1 MEATRARRHRG
12 LRLAGAVLADRV
24 ALLGIG
30 LALVTGLMANGALHA
45 GNYRQAL
52 DGSTSTSLGIVT
64 AAQALGIVMAA
75 PLLALLTGERRSAN
89 VAIAAGA
96 LTGTGFLSVF
106 FAPDFAAE
114 LAGRF
119 VLGCGV
125 GLAMAFSE
133 YLVISR
139 APRHIRP
146 LRAMAFGVLLA
157 AGHAAG
163 TLLTGLPQLLPVL
176 IILSLLT
183 IGLSLL
189 LAPQGLLPQQ
199 HRMAGL
205 SDLTSVIRLNP
216 AIFLAALLFGFMDN
230 GFLTLLP
237 DYFVAGGLD
246 RSEVI
251 LTSFAA
257 FAGICACQIPA
268 GALSMRFEAFA
279 VLRVTV
285 LLLIAGVLAL
295 MLLMNNPLARLPL
308 AFGLGGLVDVI
319 YTVGLVS
326 LAASMPRHRMAA
338 ANACFVSF
346 CGLGEVTG
354 PLATGPALGHMGLG
368 GGVFVVIALLS
379 AYWIGS
385 SRAARHPEAGLAA
398 P

>member
-1 MEATRARRHRG
+1 MRQRRHRG
-12 LRLAGAVLADRV
+12 LRLAEAVFADRV

-30 LALVTGLMANGALHA
+30 LALLTGLMANGALHA

-52 DGSTSTSLGIVT
+52 DGSTSTALGIVT

-75 PLLALLTGERRSAN
+75 PLLALLTAERRSAN
-89 VAIAAGA
+89 LSITAGA
-96 LTGTGFLSVF
+96 LAGIGFLSVF
-106 FAPDFAAE
+106 LTPAFAIE
-114 LAGRF
+114 LVGRF

-146 LRAMAFGVLLA
+146 IRAMIFGVLLA

-163 TLLTGLPQLLPVL
+163 TLLTGLPQLIPVL
-176 IILSLLT
+176 VVLSALT

-189 LAPQGLLPQQ
+189 LAPQDILPQQ
-199 HRMAGL
+199 HQSAGF

-216 AIFLAALLFGFMDN
+216 SIFLAALLFGFMDN

-268 GALSMRFEAFA
+268 GVLSMRFEPFT
-279 VLRVTV
+279 VLRMTV
-285 LLLIAGVLAL
+285 LLLIGGVMML
-295 MLLMNNPLARLPL
+295 MLLMNNPMARLPL

-354 PLATGPALGHMGLG
+354 PLATGPALDHMGLS
-368 GGVFVVIALLS
+368 GGVLIIIALL
-379 AYWIGS
+379 AGFWIGS
-385 SRAARHPEAGLAA
+385 ARMVPRAETRLA
-398 P
+398 PR